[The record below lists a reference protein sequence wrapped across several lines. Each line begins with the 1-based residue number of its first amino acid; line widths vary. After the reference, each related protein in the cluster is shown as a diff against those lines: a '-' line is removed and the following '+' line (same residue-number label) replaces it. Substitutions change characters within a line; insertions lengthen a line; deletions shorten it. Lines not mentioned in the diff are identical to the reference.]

1 MKKLSLITLVTAI
14 MFMALLPITLSA
26 ETALKVYQ
34 TEVRKQPTPTI
45 GNQNEEEDNEGQ
57 RVPSRPMACTIS
69 ISSGITIYG
78 CSDEIESYE
87 LWDAEGNNCLAV
99 ETNEMEFVNAIFSYD
114 KDCQIRMKIADSP
127 YSYIGYVLK

>member
-14 MFMALLPITLSA
+14 MFMALQPITLSA

>member
-1 MKKLSLITLVTAI
+1 MKKLSLITLVIAI
-14 MFMALLPITLSA
+14 MFMALLAATLFA
-26 ETALKVYQ
+26 EGQLKVFQ

-45 GNQNEEEDNEGQ
+45 GSHEENDDDEGQ
-57 RVPSRPMACTIS
+57 RAPSRPMACTIS
-69 ISSGITIYG
+69 MTSGITIYG

-114 KDCQIRMKIADSP
+114 NDCQIRMKIAGSA